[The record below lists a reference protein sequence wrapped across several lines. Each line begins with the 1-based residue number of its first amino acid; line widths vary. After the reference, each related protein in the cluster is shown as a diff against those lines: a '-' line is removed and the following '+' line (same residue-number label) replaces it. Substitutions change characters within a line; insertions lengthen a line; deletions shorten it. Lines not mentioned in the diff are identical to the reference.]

1 MISRIGHG
9 IVNYAFTVPDV
20 ERSHMKNKSS
30 GQEKITALYCRLSQ
44 DDGREGES
52 NSISNQKEIL
62 QAYAKKNGLLHP
74 RFFVDEGYSGTTV
87 DRPAFR
93 EMEAMAENGEIATI
107 VVKDLSRFGRNY
119 LEVGQYLEIKYP
131 TLGIRFIAIQDNVD
145 SESNNGTELMPF
157 SNIFNEWHAAS
168 TSKKVRAVWASKAAQ
183 GKRVSH
189 IIPYGYVRDEK
200 NIEKWHI
207 DTEAAEVVK
216 RIYDLCLSGKGPSQI
231 ARILEADRIP
241 TPSEHF
247 VSIGRNPCSKVT
259 AIPYN
264 WSGDC
269 VADIL
274 DNRVYTGCAVNHKT
288 TRVSYKVHKII
299 NHPEEEY
306 QIIPNMQEPIIPE
319 EIWLRIHELRSHKHR
334 QTRTGSTSIFSGLVF
349 CADCGK
355 KMYYIDTRAKRPN
368 GMHFVC
374 SKYKAG
380 RHGCTSHHI
389 REVVLKEIVMESITR
404 FVDFVRSYES
414 VFVYL
419 LEQRNA
425 KTRSVDL
432 KRMKRAVE
440 INKKRIDEIDV
451 LIERIY
457 EDNVKGKLSDE
468 RFITMSRKLEE
479 EQRSLKAET
488 EAVESALV
496 KEEERKTDL
505 RLLLKAIREQTDI
518 KELTPQLVNTL
529 IRRIEIHE
537 AIKNGNEKTVPVDIF
552 FTGIGL
558 FTVPDSEELS
568 ALISEFS
575 KHSA

>member
-1 MISRIGHG
+1 MI
-9 IVNYAFTVPDV
+9 
-20 ERSHMKNKSS
+20 NKSN

-52 NSISNQKEIL
+52 NSISNQKGML
-62 QAYAKKNGLLHP
+62 QAYSKKNGLLHP
-74 RFFVDEGYSGTTV
+74 RFFVDDGFSGTTF

-93 EMEAMAENGEIATI
+93 EMDAMAENGEISTI

-119 LEVGQYLEIKYP
+119 LEVGQYLEIRYP
-131 TLGIRFIAIQDNVD
+131 TLGIRFIAVQDNVD
-145 SESNNGTELMPF
+145 SESNTGTELMPF
-157 SNIFNEWHAAS
+157 SNIFNEWHAAT

-189 IIPYGYVRDEK
+189 IVPYGYVRDEK
-200 NIEKWHI
+200 DIEVWHI
-207 DTEAAEVVK
+207 DEEAAEVVK
-216 RIYDLCLSGKGPSQI
+216 RIYALCIAGKGPAQI

-247 VSIGRNPCSKVT
+247 VANGRNPRSKVT
-259 AIPYN
+259 TIPCG
-264 WSGDC
+264 WSGDS

-274 DNRVYTGCAVNHKT
+274 DNRQYTGCAVNNKS
-288 TRVSYKVHKII
+288 TRVSYKVHKTIL
-299 NHPEEEY
+299 HPEDEY
-306 QIIPNMQEPIIPE
+306 QIIPNMQEAIIPE
-319 EIWLRIHELRSHKHR
+319 ELWLRVHELRSHKHR
-334 QTRTGSTSIFSGLVF
+334 PTRYGLTSIFSGLVF

-355 KMYYIDTRAKRPN
+355 KLYFIASKKDRPN
-368 GMHFVC
+368 SQYFVC
-374 SKYKAG
+374 SGYKNG
-380 RHGCTSHHI
+380 RQSCTTHRI
-389 REVVLKEIVMESITR
+389 REVVVKEIVLESITR

-414 VFVYL
+414 VFIYM
-419 LEQRNA
+419 LEKRQE

-440 INKKRIDEIDV
+440 NNRKRIDEIDI

-457 EDNVKGKLSDE
+457 EDNIKGKLTDE
-468 RFITMSRKLEE
+468 RFMTMSRKLEE

-488 EAVESALV
+488 EAVESELV

-505 RLLLKAIREQTDI
+505 RILLKLVRERTDI
-518 KELTPQLVNTL
+518 KELTPELVNTL

-537 AIKNGNEKTVPVDIF
+537 PVTINGRKNVDVDIY
-552 FTGIGL
+552 FTGIGM
-558 FTVPDSEELS
+558 FNVPDSEELV

-575 KHSA
+575 KHPA

>member
-1 MISRIGHG
+1 
-9 IVNYAFTVPDV
+9 
-20 ERSHMKNKSS
+20 MKNKSS

-74 RFFVDEGYSGTTV
+74 KFFVDDGYSGTTF

-119 LEVGQYLEIKYP
+119 LEVGQYIEIKYP

-145 SESNNGTELMPF
+145 SESNTGTELMPF

-168 TSKKVRAVWASKAAQ
+168 TSKKVRAVWASRAAQ

-189 IIPYGYVRDEK
+189 IVPYGYVRDEK
-200 NIEKWHI
+200 DIEVWHI
-207 DTEAAEVVK
+207 DEEAAEVVR
-216 RIYDLCLSGKGPSQI
+216 RIYDLCLSGKGPSVI

-247 VSIGRNPCSKVT
+247 VANGRNPRSKVT
-259 AIPYN
+259 TIPCG

-274 DNRVYTGCAVNHKT
+274 DNRQYTGCAVNNKS
-288 TRVSYKVHKII
+288 TRVSYKVHKTIL
-299 NHPEEEY
+299 HPEEEY
-306 QIIPNMQEPIIPE
+306 QIIPNMQEAIIPE
-319 EIWLRIHELRSHKHR
+319 ELWLRVHELRSHKHR

-355 KMYYIDTRAKRPN
+355 KMYYIDTWRKRPN
-368 GMHFVC
+368 SLHFVC
-374 SKYKAG
+374 SGYKAG
-380 RHGCTSHHI
+380 RHGCSSHYI
-389 REVVLKEIVMESITR
+389 REDVLKRIVLENISR
-404 FVDFVRSYES
+404 FADFVRSYES
-414 VFVYL
+414 VFMCF
-419 LEQRNA
+419 LEQRQA

-440 INKKRIDEIDV
+440 NNKKRIDEIDL
-451 LIERIY
+451 LIEHIY
-457 EDNVKGKLSDE
+457 EDNVKGKLTDE
-468 RFITMSRKLEE
+468 RFMTMSRKLEE

-488 EAVESALV
+488 EAVESELA

-505 RLLLKAIREQTDI
+505 RLLLKIVRERTDI
-518 KELTPQLVNTL
+518 RELTPELVNTL

-537 AIKNGNEKTVPVDIF
+537 PQIIDGQRTIGVDIY
-552 FTGIGL
+552 FTGIGM
-558 FTVPDSEELS
+558 FSVPDSEELS

>member
-1 MISRIGHG
+1 
-9 IVNYAFTVPDV
+9 
-20 ERSHMKNKSS
+20 MKNKSS

-74 RFFVDEGYSGTTV
+74 KFFVDDGYSGTTF

-145 SESNNGTELMPF
+145 SESNTGTELMPF
-157 SNIFNEWHAAS
+157 SNIFNEWHAAT

-200 NIEKWHI
+200 DIEKWHI
-207 DTEAAEVVK
+207 DPEAAEVVK

-247 VSIGRNPCSKVT
+247 ISIGRNPCSKVT

-288 TRVSYKVHKII
+288 TRVSYKVHKMIY
-299 NHPEEEY
+299 HPEEEY

-319 EIWLRIHELRSHKHR
+319 ETWLRVHELRSHKHR
-334 QTRTGSTSIFSGLVF
+334 PTKYGFTSIFSGLVF

-355 KMYYIDTRAKRPN
+355 KLYFLAPKKDRPN
-368 GMHFVC
+368 SQHFVC
-374 SKYKAG
+374 SGYKNG
-380 RHGCTSHHI
+380 HHGCTTHHI
-389 REVVLKEIVMESITR
+389 REVVLKEIVWESITR

-440 INKKRIDEIDV
+440 NNRKRIDEIDV

-457 EDNVKGKLSDE
+457 EDNVKEKLTDE
-468 RFITMSRKLEE
+468 RFLTMSRKLEE
-479 EQRSLKAET
+479 EQRLLKTET
-488 EAVESALV
+488 EAVQSELA

-505 RLLLKAIREQTDI
+505 RLLLKTIREQTDI

-537 AIKNGNEKTVPVDIF
+537 AVKNGNEKTVAVDIF

-558 FTVPDSEELS
+558 FSVPDSDELS
-568 ALISEFS
+568 ALIAEFS